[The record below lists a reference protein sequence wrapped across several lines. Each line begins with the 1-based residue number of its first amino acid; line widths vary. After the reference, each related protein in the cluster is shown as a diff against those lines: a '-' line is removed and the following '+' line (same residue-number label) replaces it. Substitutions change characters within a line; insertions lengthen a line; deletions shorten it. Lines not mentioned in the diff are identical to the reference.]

1 MLDAVPRLL
10 FFQKKNTFT
19 GDHMGM
25 RMRIIM
31 VKPEEGDSFLK
42 AWAWDEPL
50 CFEASDPAT
59 HLTAEFPLSEDGLAE
74 ACEWMRTQYA
84 EQEGRWSANY
94 TKPKT

>member
-1 MLDAVPRLL
+1 MLNAFPRLL

-25 RMRIIM
+25 RMRITMI
-31 VKPEEGDSFLK
+31 KPEEGDSFLR

-50 CFEASDPAT
+50 CFDAA
-59 HLTAEFPLSEDGLAE
+59 
-74 ACEWMRTQYA
+74 ACDWMRAQYA
-84 EQEGRWSANY
+84 ENETRWAANY